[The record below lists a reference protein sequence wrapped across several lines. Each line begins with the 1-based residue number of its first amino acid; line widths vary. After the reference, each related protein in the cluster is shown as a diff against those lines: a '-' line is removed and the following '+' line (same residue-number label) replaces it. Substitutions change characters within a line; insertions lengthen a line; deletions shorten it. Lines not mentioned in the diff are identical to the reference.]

1 MATGAVDGCSSKQQ
15 GDVAGAI
22 EHWRDMQGDGLKNF
36 AFQPALSWSCCDRW
50 DDRLLRLRAGGLRL
64 LDLLGNR
71 GYRFLPN
78 TGER

>member
-1 MATGAVDGCSSKQQ
+1 MRKHCSGCVADGGRRCGWTFLEQKATAVT
-15 GDVAGAI
+15 GAI
-22 EHWRDMQGDGLKNF
+22 EHWHEMRRGGLEHS
-36 AFQPALSWSCCDRW
+36 AFSASCT
-50 DDRLLRLRAGGLRL
+50 LRAGARPRL